1 MTQREILRTFRNI
14 SRRRATDESNALSKK
29 RMNEKNA
36 KELSKRNKINAL
48 EIFKKNEKDTIELF
62 DTITNNL
69 DTRKQDCEK
78 KTNELSLINKAN
90 NLLVLA
96 IIIYLLIIIPW
107 NYALLVSQIISSF
120 ALSRAVSIW
129 NMEERKPGEEQKWGN
144 LWWILL
150 PFVPL
155 LISIYYHLVYY
166 KKGKNAINFRYPNS
180 LQADKVT
187 NQLNDARRNKAKKL
201 RNSQTAYNNA
211 LSAIQ
216 TNYNSTLHNAQITYN
231 KTLHNAQTTYN
242 NSLPGLK
249 KGIDEI
255 KNHSGYAGASWNDS
269 RWNNW
274 ARWNSEF
281 LKPDSRVAP
290 LIRIGNLNEQGQWDK
305 LEMPAFIPSIGGSN
319 LIIETSDG
327 GKDLGIQG
335 IKSLMLRML
344 ALIPPGKLR
353 FVQIDPVGGGGNL
366 VDFMKLKEIN
376 ETLVGSKV
384 WTGQR
389 DIENQLEQLKDH
401 MEFII
406 QRLFSD
412 DSTTIEEYN
421 SRAGQM
427 GQPYVMLVVIN
438 YPVNFTDSS
447 VRHLKSIAINGP
459 RCGIYTLMTVDED
472 KLQEERWSDF
482 NLDDIK
488 GKANVI
494 FWDRNKRHFVW
505 NDNDFKESALSLDIA
520 PREKFDLILKQ
531 VGAQAK
537 EASKVEIS
545 FDKIISNDYNFWDDN
560 KTINGFKVPIG
571 IKLEGNDQYLE
582 LGNENGMEHHCL
594 LVGMTGSGKSNLLH
608 VIINSLGMK
617 YSPKEMEIYLI
628 DFKRVELIDYGIHKM
643 PHVSVVATQIER
655 EFGLDVLKKLVTEMN
670 DRAKIFTDNQVKDI
684 AEYRRKNKKNI
695 MTRILLI
702 VDEFQSYFEEDD
714 TISQEAQDILDKIV
728 RLGRSFGIH
737 VLLSSQTLAGTSL
750 KRTTIRNMAVRIAL
764 KCDGDDSTLI
774 LADNN
779 RAASNLSGGG
789 AAIYNKNNGNI
800 ADNSFFQVVLLSQE
814 KRIINLKSIENM
826 AQEQEYVPP
835 EPQIFFNGY
844 GLGDQMNNP
853 TLNGKLEAFP
863 PTSISEKASIWLG
876 EPTTIK
882 KSTRVSFNSNRGNN
896 LLIMGNKDEI
906 AAGML
911 LTSLIALASQYMQ
924 KQVSFYIVDL
934 FSGDKVYSNTF
945 AALRDF
951 IPHPFQI
958 VDARNIKSFLDEI
971 SNNVNKRI
979 ESEND
984 SDYSGNQSSTYIVFF
999 GLQRARDLSDEY
1011 YSGFS
1016 SSEEQRINPT
1026 QQFTNI
1032 IKEGPAVG
1040 VHTLVWCDSYRNF
1053 NDRVGKDLLREFDMR
1068 VAMKM
1073 GEDDSDDFINSRAA
1087 FKLGDYRAIY
1097 YSEGEGL
1104 EKFQPYRLPSEEWL
1118 KLIRKQFNTIDI
1130 KAWKEES
1137 DEVVENVNVKSR
1149 TIDISEIG
1157 ITKAI
1162 YDNATSTSN
1171 SKDILEPLMVCP
1183 DHGKITVG
1191 YIGITNSI
1199 PHLSCNSCGGTFK
1212 IKSKKFVFDS
1222 NILVSRLFSDLYR
1235 SGFFDNKSILV
1246 PQTVDDEINHWKNG
1260 PKNELFD
1267 IAKDEIRQIHNA
1279 CDQGKLTY
1287 RIIGAEASHS
1297 KLIKKDRRD
1306 KIIVNDAEKENAILI
1321 TSDKD
1326 FLLLN
1331 PEVSIIIYRYQTPMV
1346 AEKINVSII
1355 GEKTGDGVG
1364 YYKKYTIFI
1373 ANAGNMIG
1381 DNVNAEIIGVKS
1393 YNNTA
1398 TANLI
1403 E

>member
-96 IIIYLLIIIPW
+96 ILIYLLIIIPW
-107 NYALLVSQIISSF
+107 DYALLVSQIISSF

-129 NMEERKPGEEQKWGN
+129 NMEERKPGEEQKWGH

-155 LISIYYHLVYY
+155 LISIYYHLLYY
-166 KKGKNAINFRYPNS
+166 RKGKNAITFRYPNS
-180 LQADKVT
+180 LQPDKVT

-201 RNSQTAYNNA
+201 RDSQTTYNNA

-216 TNYNSTLHNAQITYN
+216 TNYNSTLHNAQITYS

-249 KGIDEI
+249 RGIDEI
-255 KNHSGYAGASWNDS
+255 KNHSGYAGASWNDG

-366 VDFMKLKEIN
+366 VDFMKLKEFN

-406 QRLFSD
+406 QRLFPD

-438 YPVNFTDSS
+438 YPANFTDTS

-472 KLQEERWSDF
+472 ELQKERWGDF

-537 EASKVEIS
+537 EASKVELS
-545 FDKIISNDYNFWDDN
+545 FDKIVPQNENFWENNNIID
-560 KTINGFKVPIG
+560 GFKVPIG

-582 LGNENGMEHHCL
+582 LGTEKGMEHHCL

-617 YSPKEMEIYLI
+617 YSPEEVELYLI
-628 DFKRVELIDYGIHKM
+628 DFKQVEFNTYGIHKM
-643 PHVSVVATQIER
+643 PHARVVATKIER
-655 EFGLDVLKKLVTEMN
+655 EFGLSVIKKLETKMEE
-670 DRAKIFTDNQVKDI
+670 RAKIFSENYVDNI
-684 AEYRRKNKKNI
+684 AQYRRKSKNNK
-695 MTRILLI
+695 MTRILLL
-702 VDEFQSYFEEDD
+702 VDEFQVFFEEDD
-714 TISQEAQDILDKIV
+714 TISGEAQDILDKIV
-728 RLGRSFGIH
+728 RLGRGFGIH

-764 KCDGDDSTLI
+764 KCIEDDSTLI
-774 LADNN
+774 LGDNN
-779 RAASNLSGGG
+779 PAASKLSGSG
-789 AAIYNKNNGNI
+789 AAIYNKNIGTI
-800 ADNSFFQVVLLSQE
+800 VDNSFFQVVLLPKD
-814 KRIINLKSIENM
+814 KRDIYLKRIENM
-826 AQEQEYVPP
+826 AQKQKYVPP
-835 EPQIFFNGY
+835 EPQNFFNGY
-844 GLGDQMNNP
+844 GLSDQMKNSA
-853 TLNGKLEAFP
+853 LISQLEAFP
-863 PTSISEKASIWLG
+863 PNSILRKVSIWLG
-876 EPTTIK
+876 EPTDIK
-882 KSTRVSFNSNRGNN
+882 ESTRISFNSIRGNN
-896 LLIMGNKDEI
+896 LIIMGKDDKM

-924 KQVSFYIVDL
+924 KQVRFYIVDL
-934 FSGDKVYSNTF
+934 YSKDKEYSNMFTI
-945 AALRDF
+945 LRDF

-971 SNNVNKRI
+971 SNKINERI
-979 ESEND
+979 KSEND
-984 SDYSGNQSSTYIVFF
+984 PDYSENQSSIYIVFF

-1011 YSGFS
+1011 DSGFS

-1032 IKEGPAVG
+1032 IKEGSAVG

-1053 NDRVGKDLLREFDMR
+1053 NNRVGQNLLREFDMR
-1068 VAMKM
+1068 VAMRM
-1073 GEDDSDDFINSRAA
+1073 GEDDSDDFIKSRAA
-1087 FKLGDYRAIY
+1087 NKLGEYRAIY
-1097 YSEGEGL
+1097 YSEDEGL

-1118 KLIRKQFNTIDI
+1118 ELVRKQFNTIDI
-1130 KAWKEES
+1130 KMWKEES
-1137 DEVVENVNVKSR
+1137 DETVERNAGSR
-1149 TIDISEIG
+1149 TVEPISKIG
-1157 ITKAI
+1157 MTKAI

-1212 IKSKKFVFDS
+1212 IKSEKFVFDS
-1222 NILVSRLFSDLYR
+1222 NILVNRLFSELYR
-1235 SGFFDNKSILV
+1235 TGFFDNKSILI
-1246 PQTVDDEINHWKNG
+1246 PQTVNDEINHWKNG

-1287 RIIGAEASHS
+1287 RIIGAKVPHS
-1297 KLIKKDRRD
+1297 KLIKKDMRD
-1306 KIIVNDAEKENAILI
+1306 EIIVNDSEKENAILI
-1321 TSDKD
+1321 TSDND
-1326 FLLLN
+1326 FPDKN
-1331 PEVSIIIYRYQTPMV
+1331 PDVSIIIYRYQIPMV
-1346 AEKINVSII
+1346 WEKINISIV
-1355 GEKTGDGVG
+1355 EHENGDGVG
-1364 YYKKYTIFI
+1364 HYKKYKIFVD
-1373 ANAGNMIG
+1373 NAGNMIG
-1381 DNVNAEIIGVKS
+1381 DNVNAEIIVVRD

-1398 TANLI
+1398 TAILI
-1403 E
+1403 